1 MRAKKFLTPQVVVM
15 KENSFLKKIFTPVD
29 LTHGKP
35 WKSLLMYGAPIMLS
49 YLLQQIYVL
58 TDAIICGQVL
68 TSDQVAGVN
77 DTFPL
82 TFIFLQFAFG
92 CTTGFS
98 VITAKCVGCGDEKGT
113 RQSFAAQIYLGV
125 IISVILTL
133 ISIFTLPWLLGLINV
148 TPINKEVYD
157 AAYEYCF
164 VIFLGLIT
172 QMGYNMVCGIL
183 RAYGDSVTPLI
194 FLAISTA
201 LNVTLDVLFLTAFKW
216 GAKGAAAAT
225 VLTQALSLVGSFIY
239 AVAKYKSLR
248 LKKEDFMGAF
258 KVSVAHLKQGI
269 PLGLQFSILAVGI
282 IVMQSVVVKFDLTEN
297 GTMING
303 TPAQNGFGAASKLI
317 NFLMSFYNGLGAAI
331 LGYNAQ
337 NYGKGNYDN
346 VKKGTLQA
354 LVIMLVIYVICLIAG
369 LLLSINGIYQYVFMS
384 KDKISAQSITF
395 GNAYVIIDFA
405 LYCILGFLIV
415 VRSAVQGICKS
426 AFVLGAGIA
435 ELVARILTCTFL
447 PILINGGTINSAA
460 SLGSFCALCL
470 GDPMAW
476 ALASLILLFPFIVNI
491 IKKRY

>member
-1 MRAKKFLTPQVVVM
+1 MRAKNFLTPQVVVM
-15 KENSFLKKIFTPVD
+15 KENSFLKKIFSPVD

-68 TSDQVAGVN
+68 SSGQVAGVN

-98 VITAKCVGCGDEKGT
+98 VITAKCVGCSDEKGA
-113 RQSFAAQIYLGV
+113 RRSFAAQIYLGT

-133 ISIFTLPWLLGLINV
+133 IAIFVLPDLLRMINV
-148 TPINKEVYD
+148 TPVNKEVYD

-164 VIFLGLIT
+164 VIFLGIIT

-194 FLAISTA
+194 FLVISTA
-201 LNVTLDVLFLTAFKW
+201 LNVALDVLFLTAFKW
-216 GAKGAAAAT
+216 GPVGAAAAT
-225 VLTQALSLVGSFIY
+225 VLTQALSAVGSFIY
-239 AVAKYKSLR
+239 TLIKYKSLR
-248 LKKEDFMGAF
+248 LKREDFKGALKDF
-258 KVSVAHLKQGI
+258 AAHLKQGI
-269 PLGLQFSILAVGI
+269 PLGLQFSILAIGI
-282 IVMQSVVVKFDLTEN
+282 IVMQSVVVKFDLTED
-297 GTMING
+297 GTMVAG

-337 NYGKGNYDN
+337 NYGKGDYEN
-346 VKKGTLQA
+346 VKKGTLQS
-354 LVIMLVIYVICLIAG
+354 LVIMLIIYAICLIAG
-369 LLLSINGIYQYVFMS
+369 LIASINGAYQYVFMS
-384 KDKISAQSITF
+384 KDKISAQSIAF
-395 GNAYVIIDFA
+395 GNAYVFVDFA
-405 LYCILGFLIV
+405 LYFVLGFLIV
-415 VRSAVQGICKS
+415 VRSAAQGICKS
-426 AFVLGAGIA
+426 GFVLGAGIA
-435 ELVARILTCTFL
+435 ELVARILTCSFL
-447 PILINGGTINSAA
+447 PIIVNGGAINASASA
-460 SLGSFCALCL
+460 PAFYALCL

-476 ALASLILLFPFIVNI
+476 ALASLILLFPFIKNI
-491 IKKRY
+491 LKKHY